1 MLPLYKFTALM
12 GQRKLG
18 KRIQDKLLNNLTNI
32 AGGKVNNLKHYV
44 LYTITALLWAFII
57 LFVVFSEPAFGYANN
72 KEFIESVNKCA
83 DYLEKNI
90 KKEDRIP
97 RKLLLAQAALES
109 NYGRSRYAR
118 EGNNLM
124 GIYQF
129 KNLHTG
135 MAPRDNPNATFRV
148 ARFQS
153 KCHSIKYYMNLLN
166 TKDSYV
172 SFRNERLLQ
181 SKLRTNDVN
190 RYFHLLYN
198 YSTNPEYPQLLIR
211 THKEIKD
218 LGF

>member
-1 MLPLYKFTALM
+1 M
-12 GQRKLG
+12 
-18 KRIQDKLLNNLTNI
+18 
-32 AGGKVNNLKHYV
+32 NNLKNYI
-44 LYTITALLWAFII
+44 LYIIITFIWTFII
-57 LFVVFSEPAFGYANN
+57 LFLIFSEPAFGYSNN
-72 KEFIESVNKCA
+72 KEFIQSVNKCA
-83 DYLEKNI
+83 DYLEKGM

-109 NYGRSRYAR
+109 NYGRSRYAI

-135 MAPRDNPNATFRV
+135 MTPRDNPNAKFRV
-148 ARFQS
+148 AKFQS
-153 KCHSIKYYMNLLN
+153 KCQSIEYYMNLLN
-166 TKDSYV
+166 TKDAYV

-181 SKLRTNDVN
+181 SKLRVNDVN

-198 YSTNPEYPQLLIR
+198 YSTNKEYPQLLIR
-211 THKEIKD
+211 THKEITA

>member
-1 MLPLYKFTALM
+1 
-12 GQRKLG
+12 
-18 KRIQDKLLNNLTNI
+18 
-32 AGGKVNNLKHYV
+32 VNNLKHYV
-44 LYTITALLWAFII
+44 LYGSIALLWAIII

-72 KEFIESVNKCA
+72 KEFIQSVNKCA

-135 MAPRDNPNATFRV
+135 MTPSQVTQMRSLEWLNLNLNA
-148 ARFQS
+148 
-153 KCHSIKYYMNLLN
+153 ILLN
-166 TKDSYV
+166 TISICLTLKI
-172 SFRNERLLQ
+172 L
-181 SKLRTNDVN
+181 TNHLEMNVN
-190 RYFHLLYN
+190 YN
-198 YSTNPEYPQLLIR
+198 QN
-211 THKEIKD
+211 
-218 LGF
+218 

>member
-1 MLPLYKFTALM
+1 M
-12 GQRKLG
+12 
-18 KRIQDKLLNNLTNI
+18 
-32 AGGKVNNLKHYV
+32 NNLKHYV
-44 LYTITALLWAFII
+44 LYGAIALLWAIII

-72 KEFIESVNKCA
+72 KEFIQSVNKCA
-83 DYLEKNI
+83 DYLEKGM

-97 RKLLLAQAALES
+97 RKLLLTQAALES
-109 NYGRSRYAR
+109 NYGRSRYAI

-135 MAPRDNPNATFRV
+135 MTPANNPNASFRV
-148 ARFQS
+148 AKFKS
-153 KCHSIKYYMNLLN
+153 KCHSINYYINLLN
-166 TKDSYV
+166 TKDSYK
-172 SFRNERLLQ
+172 SFRNERELQ
-181 SKLRTNDVN
+181 SKLRINDVN

-211 THKEIKD
+211 TYKELVA

>member
-1 MLPLYKFTALM
+1 M
-12 GQRKLG
+12 
-18 KRIQDKLLNNLTNI
+18 
-32 AGGKVNNLKHYV
+32 NNLKDYILIYGV
-44 LYTITALLWAFII
+44 AIVIWVIII
-57 LFVVFSEPAFGYANN
+57 LFIVFSQPAFGYTNN
-72 KEFIESVNKCA
+72 KQFIESVNKCA
-83 DYLEKNI
+83 DYLEKGM
-90 KKEDRIP
+90 KKEEIIP

-109 NYGRSRYAR
+109 NYGRSRYAK

-135 MAPRDNPNATFRV
+135 MAPRDNPNAPFRV
-148 ARFQS
+148 AKFKS
-153 KCHSIKYYMNLLN
+153 KCDSIKYYMNLLN

-181 SKLRTNDVN
+181 SKLRVNDVN

-198 YSTNPEYPQLLIR
+198 YSTNKEYPKLLIR
-211 THKEIKD
+211 THKEITT

>member
-1 MLPLYKFTALM
+1 M
-12 GQRKLG
+12 
-18 KRIQDKLLNNLTNI
+18 
-32 AGGKVNNLKHYV
+32 NNLKHYV
-44 LYTITALLWAFII
+44 LYGSIALLWAFII
-57 LFVVFSEPAFGYANN
+57 LFVVFSEPAFGYSNN

-83 DYLEKNI
+83 DHLEKNI

-109 NYGRSRYAR
+109 NYGRSRYAI

-135 MAPRDNPNATFRV
+135 MTPANNPNATFRV
-148 ARFQS
+148 AKFRS
-153 KCHSIKYYMNLLN
+153 KCHSIEYYMNLLN

-181 SKLRTNDVN
+181 SKTRTNDVN
-190 RYFHLLYN
+190 RYFNLLYN
-198 YSTNPEYPQLLIR
+198 YSTNPEYPQLLKR
-211 THKEIKD
+211 TYKEITNM
-218 LGF
+218 GF

>member
-1 MLPLYKFTALM
+1 M
-12 GQRKLG
+12 
-18 KRIQDKLLNNLTNI
+18 
-32 AGGKVNNLKHYV
+32 NNLKDYI
-44 LYTITALLWAFII
+44 LYIIITFIWTFII
-57 LFVVFSEPAFGYANN
+57 LFLIFSEPAFGYSNN
-72 KEFIESVNKCA
+72 KEFIQSVNKCA
-83 DYLEKNI
+83 DYLEKGM

-109 NYGRSRYAR
+109 NYGRSRYAI

-135 MAPRDNPNATFRV
+135 MTPRDNPNAKFRV
-148 ARFQS
+148 AKFQS
-153 KCHSIKYYMNLLN
+153 KCQSIEYYMNLLN
-166 TKDSYV
+166 TKDAYV

-181 SKLRTNDVN
+181 SKLRVNDVN

-198 YSTNPEYPQLLIR
+198 YSTNKEYPQLLIR
-211 THKEIKD
+211 THKEITA

>member
-1 MLPLYKFTALM
+1 M
-12 GQRKLG
+12 
-18 KRIQDKLLNNLTNI
+18 
-32 AGGKVNNLKHYV
+32 NNLKHYV
-44 LYTITALLWAFII
+44 LYGSIALLWVFII

-72 KEFIESVNKCA
+72 KEFIQSVNKCA
-83 DYLEKNI
+83 DHLEKNI

-109 NYGRSRYAR
+109 NYGRSRYAK

-135 MAPRDNPNATFRV
+135 MTPANNPNATFRV
-148 ARFQS
+148 AKFRS
-153 KCHSIKYYMNLLN
+153 KCHSIEYYMNLLN

-181 SKLRTNDVN
+181 SKTRTNDVN
-190 RYFHLLYN
+190 RYFNLLYN
-198 YSTNPEYPQLLIR
+198 YSTNPEYPQLLKR
-211 THKEIKD
+211 TYKEITNM
-218 LGF
+218 GF

>member
-1 MLPLYKFTALM
+1 M
-12 GQRKLG
+12 
-18 KRIQDKLLNNLTNI
+18 
-32 AGGKVNNLKHYV
+32 NNLKDYI
-44 LYTITALLWAFII
+44 LYIIITFIWTFII
-57 LFVVFSEPAFGYANN
+57 LFLIFSEPAFGYSNN
-72 KEFIESVNKCA
+72 KEFIQSVNKCA
-83 DYLEKNI
+83 DYLEKGM

-109 NYGRSRYAR
+109 NYGRSRYAI

-135 MAPRDNPNATFRV
+135 MTPRDNPNAKFRV
-148 ARFQS
+148 AKFQS
-153 KCHSIKYYMNLLN
+153 KCQSIEYYMNLLN
-166 TKDSYV
+166 TKDAYV

-181 SKLRTNDVN
+181 LKLRVNDVN

-198 YSTNPEYPQLLIR
+198 YSTNKEYPQLLIR
-211 THKEIKD
+211 THKEITA